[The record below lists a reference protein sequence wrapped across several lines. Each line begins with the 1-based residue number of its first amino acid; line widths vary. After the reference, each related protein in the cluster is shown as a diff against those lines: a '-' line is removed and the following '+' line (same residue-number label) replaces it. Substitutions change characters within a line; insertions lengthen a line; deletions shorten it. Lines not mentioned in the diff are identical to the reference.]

1 MLRDRSVM
9 VAVTTNKPHDAACA
23 VIEAMGDALPVDAVF
38 GAEQE
43 WPRKPDPAM
52 LHAAKAAGGGGTM
65 VLVGDSVTDRDAA
78 MNAGVPFL
86 AVRGGFNHGGD
97 IADMVLNASMV
108 FDDLHG
114 VSRWLEI
121 RT

>member
-1 MLRDRSVM
+1 MLY
-9 VAVTTNKPHDAACA
+9 
-23 VIEAMGDALPVDAVF
+23 
-38 GAEQE
+38 
-43 WPRKPDPAM
+43 
-52 LHAAKAAGGGGTM
+52 AAKAAGGGGTM

-86 AVRGGFNHGGD
+86 AVRGGFNHGSD
-97 IADMVLNASMV
+97 IADMVLDASMV

-114 VSRWLEI
+114 VSRWLEM